1 MLILDRAQIAE
12 LLPKLELMSSLEQGF
27 VDYSQGNCIVPP
39 VGELLLEHGE
49 IHIKYGCVRNER
61 FYIIKIASGFY
72 QNPELGLP
80 SSNGLMQLFEQKTG
94 QLAAILLDEGL
105 LTDIR
110 TAVAGAICAK
120 HLAPKGVRK
129 IGIVGTGTQARLQA
143 QYVGALLDCRDV
155 VVWGRSNHKVLAYQ
169 QQMNVLGFNVVI
181 ADTVEQLCSDTR
193 LIITTT
199 PSQEPI
205 VNTEWVQ
212 AGTHI
217 TAVGSDTPQKQ
228 EIDAQLLARADK
240 VVGDSIAQC
249 MHRGEISKALISG
262 YIVKEDILEL
272 GEMIRTENGRSD
284 ERQIT
289 VADLTGVAV
298 QDIKIAENIFLTA
311 SA

>member
-72 QNPELGLP
+72 QNPELGLL

-298 QDIKIAENIFLTA
+298 QDIKIAENIFLAA

>member
-298 QDIKIAENIFLTA
+298 QDIKIAENIFLAA

>member
-72 QNPELGLP
+72 QNPELGLL

-129 IGIVGTGTQARLQA
+129 IGIIGTGTQARLQA
-143 QYVGALLDCRDV
+143 EYVGALLDCRDV

-298 QDIKIAENIFLTA
+298 QDIKIAENIFLAA